1 MVPGGALCVR
11 RGRCPARANL
21 RQRKEAGPGP
31 GPISACAG
39 ACRPGRRGAY
49 ACMPAR
55 WSWPCCC
62 RCPPAAATGPAP
74 PAPMSWLP
82 PGEVSYTP
90 PGEALRKG
98 YPVTPAPLTARFP
111 NGLAIMTR
119 QVSQAE
125 YAACV
130 RAGGCRTPDPAQ
142 RGATAPD
149 MPAAG
154 ISWSDASAYAAW
166 LSAATGRQLRLP
178 TYAEWV
184 YAAGPAFIDDALA
197 PSADDGD
204 PAQRWL
210 AEYDQQARR
219 AQAGGSVE
227 LRPFGGHGA
236 NPAGLQD
243 MAGSVWTG
251 PAIRPHAPR
260 AGRGAR
266 RGRTGSG
273 QLRHSRTPAGISPI
287 CRTSS
292 ATPRA
297 EPARWACRPPTW
309 ACGWCWRTRA
319 GACRTATAGATSHPR
334 RRSNRTPR
342 GAATILAFLHGLPDR
357 GHRDGR
363 GLFPG

>member
-1 MVPGGALCVR
+1 MHARPLVLAL
-11 RGRCPARANL
+11 L
-21 RQRKEAGPGP
+21 LSL
-31 GPISACAG
+31 SACGGDRSRAPAPDEPAAAG
-39 ACRPGRRGAY
+39 RGLVHAARRGA
-49 ACMPAR
+49 AQGLSGDAR
-55 WSWPCCC
+55 
-62 RCPPAAATGPAP
+62 AADG
-74 PAPMSWLP
+74 
-82 PGEVSYTP
+82 
-90 PGEALRKG
+90 ALS
-98 YPVTPAPLTARFP
+98 

-243 MAGSVWTG
+243 MAGSVWDWTSDCHTRRVLDAAPG
-251 PAIRPHAPR
+251 EAGQEAGNCGIRVA
-260 AGRGAR
+260 AGRHIAYLPDFIRDPKSGAC
-266 RGRTGSG
+266 S
-273 QLRHSRTPAGISPI
+273 
-287 CRTSS
+287 
-292 ATPRA
+292 
-297 EPARWACRPPTW
+297 WACRPPTW

-342 GAATILAFLHGLPDR
+342 GAATIPR
-357 GHRDGR
+357 
-363 GLFPG
+363 FPAWPAGPRPPRWPRPLSWGSHIRPC